1 MNKRERVANT
11 LAGLPVDRPPV
22 CFWRHYGNIAP
33 EETVRQAAT
42 AAAGGD
48 TRYKIIRYR
57 PFGVREPYKTQIVPP
72 TDAYLAELAELARSC
87 GICDVVIT

>member
-33 EETVRQAAT
+33 EETVRQHLDFFHAA
-42 AAAGGD
+42 D
-48 TRYKIIRYR
+48 MDVLKMM
-57 PFGVREPYKTQIVPP
+57 
-72 TDAYLAELAELARSC
+72 
-87 GICDVVIT
+87 CDEFFTYPMDENATPEKMMRQTTFIATPEVIEGL